1 MEGVVEGRWGCGGLE
16 VVKID
21 GLLMLFGH
29 KHEFSHYFF
38 FITRLKSIG
47 EDRKK
52 QKTLLIMRND
62 SASQGCGSGF
72 QYWSD

>member
-38 FITRLKSIG
+38 FTLKSIG